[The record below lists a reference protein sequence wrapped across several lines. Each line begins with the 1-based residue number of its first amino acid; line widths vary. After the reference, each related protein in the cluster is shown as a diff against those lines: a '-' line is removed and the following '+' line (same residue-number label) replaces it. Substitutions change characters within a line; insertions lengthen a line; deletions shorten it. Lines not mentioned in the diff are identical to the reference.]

1 MSREVSEL
9 LKKALELPPTDRAEL
24 AGSLIES
31 LDHAEDESV
40 KQFAEKGMVFAWR
53 AGACDFLAPL
63 CLGFPPPQPTARWV
77 PPSLSL
83 LYASLGINL
92 AMRIRLHAAAAKR
105 NIQSTRR
112 RLRNFVFLS
121 PATNLIHP
129 KAFST
134 NFRLR

>member
-1 MSREVSEL
+1 MKE
-9 LKKALELPPTDRAEL
+9 AENRKEKMENVDPS
-24 AGSLIES
+24 A
-31 LDHAEDESV
+31 AR
-40 KQFAEKGMVFAWR
+40 QFAEKGMVFAWR
-53 AGACDFLAPL
+53 AGACDFLTPL

-77 PPSLSL
+77 PPSLSP
-83 LYASLGINL
+83 LYAWLGINL